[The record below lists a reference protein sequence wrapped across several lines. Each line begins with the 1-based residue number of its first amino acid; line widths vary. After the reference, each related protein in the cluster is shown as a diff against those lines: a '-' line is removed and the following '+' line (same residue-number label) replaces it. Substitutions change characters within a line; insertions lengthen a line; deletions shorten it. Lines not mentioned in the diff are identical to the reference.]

1 MFHQLFKI
9 RSPYN
14 YLDGKLLMTPSMN
27 DVMTIML
34 SATWSNSDQHLHRLP
49 GGVRPAQAAGTASA
63 MPGRRR
69 ARDGSGG
76 EHHHLGL
83 APPARRR
90 RWGAPSRRRAAA
102 ARTMRAPVVG
112 RPLLRCCRRG
122 GGGLGRQVPRRRR
135 QRWPSLGAG
144 WPAGACRPACR
155 RPIAPCTDWSAGKH
169 PSLLVVVASYW
180 LSPCLL
186 VSLLSEQFALPRFIE
201 YQEEN

>member
-1 MFHQLFKI
+1 MIYYILIYIFIFFLKKFFYNYLNDMKKERMFHQLFKI

-14 YLDGKLLMTPSMN
+14 YLDGKLLMTLSMN

-90 RWGAPSRRRAAA
+90 R
-102 ARTMRAPVVG
+102 
-112 RPLLRCCRRG
+112 
-122 GGGLGRQVPRRRR
+122 
-135 QRWPSLGAG
+135 
-144 WPAGACRPACR
+144 
-155 RPIAPCTDWSAGKH
+155 
-169 PSLLVVVASYW
+169 
-180 LSPCLL
+180 
-186 VSLLSEQFALPRFIE
+186 
-201 YQEEN
+201 